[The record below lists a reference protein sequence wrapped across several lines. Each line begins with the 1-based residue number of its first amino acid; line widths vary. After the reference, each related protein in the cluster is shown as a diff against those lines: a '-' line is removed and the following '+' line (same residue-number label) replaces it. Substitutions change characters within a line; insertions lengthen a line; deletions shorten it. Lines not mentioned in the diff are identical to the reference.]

1 MYRSILVPL
10 DGSVFAEHALPL
22 ALSIARRAEAALQV
36 IYVHPPLA
44 VVYPMNTPV
53 VDDVFQC
60 AIKTQQRA
68 YLDNVVQRLAGVTSV
83 PVSALA
89 LEGPVAG
96 TICKYAFDQG
106 TSLVV
111 MTTHARGPA
120 KRLWLGS
127 VANELIQELPMPLLL
142 VRPAEGKP
150 ALAPEQV
157 LRHILLPL
165 DGSALA
171 EQIIEPAVALGS
183 LMDADYTLQRVVAP
197 LLSPVLRAEG
207 AAIGSISRE
216 LLEQAQ
222 RTELDLH
229 KDAQAYLERVAQ
241 RLRNRSLHVHT
252 HVAIESQPA
261 LAILEAARTPA
272 IDMVALETHGR
283 RGLSRLFLGSVADK
297 VVRGTSLP
305 ILVQRPV
312 T

>member
-1 MYRSILVPL
+1 
-10 DGSVFAEHALPL
+10 
-22 ALSIARRAEAALQV
+22 
-36 IYVHPPLA
+36 
-44 VVYPMNTPV
+44 
-53 VDDVFQC
+53 
-60 AIKTQQRA
+60 
-68 YLDNVVQRLAGVTSV
+68 
-83 PVSALA
+83 
-89 LEGPVAG
+89 
-96 TICKYAFDQG
+96 
-106 TSLVV
+106 
-111 MTTHARGPA
+111 
-120 KRLWLGS
+120 
-127 VANELIQELPMPLLL
+127 
-142 VRPAEGKP
+142 
-150 ALAPEQV
+150 
-157 LRHILLPL
+157 
-165 DGSALA
+165 
-171 EQIIEPAVALGS
+171 
-183 LMDADYTLQRVVAP
+183 MDADYTLQRVVAP